1 MLPNNKNIFL
11 LGCGGV
17 KGEKNS
23 VIFCVVWLSAFQF
36 YTPAGMVKPM
46 QTWRESRQ
54 TFARSLKRQ
63 ISHTDRM
70 SLNAVAR
77 WLVPS
82 EIRQVAL

>member
-11 LGCGGV
+11 IGMQWSKRKKQTNG
-17 KGEKNS
+17 
-23 VIFCVVWLSAFQF
+23 VIFRVVWLSAFQF

-54 TFARSLKRQ
+54 TFARSC
-63 ISHTDRM
+63 HTDRA

-77 WLVPS
+77 WLVPG